1 MKFDQITK
9 LLLEMPQSNSV
20 KLTIDRTAEEVRSV
34 AEHIDN
40 VTLNNI
46 PFEVW
51 EVSSGDTDL
60 YFLDND
66 IVAAEVGFYKRKEGI
81 EENLIIQNP
90 KYKGLIRLIYTDY
103 LLTKFRYIISDTSM
117 TNDGLEFWIKL
128 FNQNKK
134 RFTFSIY
141 EISTKINRRVRNEQ
155 EMRRV
160 FGQEKKFHNYRFM
173 VQHK

>member
-1 MKFDQITK
+1 
-9 LLLEMPQSNSV
+9 MPQSNNV

-40 VTLNNI
+40 VKLNNI
-46 PFEVW
+46 MFEVW

-60 YFLDND
+60 YFLDKN

-81 EENLIIQNP
+81 EENLIIQNLN
-90 KYKGLIRLIYTDY
+90 YKGLIRTIYTDY

-117 TNDGLEFWIKL
+117 TNEGLEFWIKL
-128 FNQNKK
+128 FNQNNK

>member
-20 KLTIDRTAEEVRSV
+20 KLTIDRTAKQVRSV

-81 EENLIIQNP
+81 EES
-90 KYKGLIRLIYTDY
+90 
-103 LLTKFRYIISDTSM
+103 IS
-117 TNDGLEFWIKL
+117 E
-128 FNQNKK
+128 
-134 RFTFSIY
+134 
-141 EISTKINRRVRNEQ
+141 RRRILS
-155 EMRRV
+155 
-160 FGQEKKFHNYRFM
+160 
-173 VQHK
+173 

>member
-1 MKFDQITK
+1 MKFDQFTK
-9 LLLEMPQSNSV
+9 LLLEMPQRTNV
-20 KLTIDRTAEEVRSV
+20 KLEIDKTAEQVRAV

-40 VTLNNI
+40 VKLNNI
-46 PFEVW
+46 MFEVW
-51 EVSSGDTDL
+51 EISVGGIDL
-60 YFLDND
+60 YFIDGD
-66 IVAAEVGFYKRKEGI
+66 TVAAEIGFYKRKEGI

-90 KYKGLIRLIYTDY
+90 QYRGLIRTIYTDY
-103 LLTKFRYIISDTSM
+103 LLTEFRYIISDTSM
-117 TNDGLEFWIKL
+117 TKEGLEFWIKL

-160 FGQEKKFHNYRFM
+160 FGLEKKFHNYRFM
-173 VQHK
+173 IQHK